1 MPANTDE
8 ENDDDSQHSYMSKHT
23 TAYLLSASDK
33 PASSDFDSSDEEPL
47 SKYVK
52 TSPRRVSSGDS
63 VENDNVPKKRGRGRP
78 KGKATIKRRDFSKP
92 TSINPRH
99 VRRDRVDEECAR
111 LGIVYKQ
118 WTPLNPEQME
128 HASIFPVNAQNYVP
142 EQQDIPNWCMLC
154 PRTRVLRDKA
164 FAELHYKRV
173 HHKRLI
179 VIRDEK
185 VLACKCS
192 EIRSHG
198 SDNSSRNQH
207 YHCTICFH
215 AIKSADFL
223 ATHMLTQHD
232 EINLPEVRHLMEKEN
247 RHRHYSYES

>member
-1 MPANTDE
+1 
-8 ENDDDSQHSYMSKHT
+8 MSEHT
-23 TAYLLSASDK
+23 TAYLLLDSEKAVTSEY
-33 PASSDFDSSDEEPL
+33 DSSDEEPL

-52 TSPRRVSSGDS
+52 KSPKGVSSG
-63 VENDNVPKKRGRGRP
+63 ENVVNETSSKQKGRGRP
-78 KGKATIKRRDFSKP
+78 RGKAAVKDRDFSKP
-92 TSINPRH
+92 TSIKQKH

-118 WTPLNPEQME
+118 WMPLNPEQTE
-128 HASIFPVNAQNYVP
+128 HASIFPVAATNFIP

-154 PRTRVLRDKA
+154 PRTRVLRDRA
-164 FAELHYKRV
+164 FGNLHYKHV

-192 EIRSHG
+192 EITSHG
-198 SDNSSRNQH
+198 SDNSSCNQH

-215 AIKSADFL
+215 AIKTADFL

-232 EINLPEVRHLMEKEN
+232 EVNLPEVRHLMEKEN
-247 RHRHYSYES
+247 RHRHYSYEL

>member
-1 MPANTDE
+1 MLS
-8 ENDDDSQHSYMSKHT
+8 DSE
-23 TAYLLSASDK
+23 K
-33 PASSDFDSSDEEPL
+33 PASSDFDSSYEEPL

-52 TSPRRVSSGDS
+52 KSPKAVSSLHNSDTQD
-63 VENDNVPKKRGRGRP
+63 VNQVRCRGRP
-78 KGKATIKRRDFSKP
+78 KGKATVKQRDFSKL
-92 TSINPRH
+92 TSIKQRH

-118 WTPLNPEQME
+118 WTPFNPEQTE
-128 HASIFPVNAQNYVP
+128 HASIFPANAEHFVP
-142 EQQDIPNWCMLC
+142 EAQDIPNWCMLC

-179 VIRDEK
+179 IIRNDK

-198 SDNSSRNQH
+198 SDNSTRNQH

-223 ATHMLTQHD
+223 ATHMLTQH
-232 EINLPEVRHLMEKEN
+232 EQVNLPEVRHLMEKEN
-247 RHRHYSYES
+247 RHRHYSYEM